1 VHPNVYTLKGRANK
15 FFLANMFEVVAT
27 SWNQVYLPYDIHGS
41 KIASR
46 MDLFGIKQELCVEDS
61 GVPGESVII
70 QHTKLE
76 THHSG

>member
-1 VHPNVYTLKGRANK
+1 MHPNVYTLKGRANK

-27 SWNQVYLPYDIHGS
+27 SWNQVYLPYDLHVS
-41 KIASR
+41 KIVSR

-76 THHSG
+76 THLSG

>member
-27 SWNQVYLPYDIHGS
+27 SWNQVYLPYDLHVS
-41 KIASR
+41 KIVSR

-76 THHSG
+76 THLSG

>member
-1 VHPNVYTLKGRANK
+1 MHPNVYTLKGRANK

-27 SWNQVYLPYDIHGS
+27 SWNQVYLPYDLHVS
-41 KIASR
+41 KIVSR

-70 QHTKLE
+70 QHPKLE

>member
-1 VHPNVYTLKGRANK
+1 
-15 FFLANMFEVVAT
+15 
-27 SWNQVYLPYDIHGS
+27 
-41 KIASR
+41 

-61 GVPGESVII
+61 GVPGESIII